1 MACEKIERKN
11 MKIHLAQLIVENDL
25 AVNFAKIRRV
35 MAGVQAGEWVVFPEA
50 SLSGYFPDDPAYT
63 SRLNAAEIEAA
74 VGEIHDL
81 VRARGCFCV
90 LGTARQSQGK
100 WENAAVVLSP
110 IGPAETYA
118 KIQLSALD
126 ARHFRPGPFV
136 PVFHI
141 NGVRVG
147 IQLCRELLFPSQWA
161 QLRQAGVKMVIHL
174 NNAIKP
180 HDAIWEHVV
189 ITRALEH
196 AMYVCSVNNA
206 APPQELTS
214 YLVAPNG
221 KLLLKA
227 APQTEEVLTANIDLA
242 TVVQNVGER
251 SDF

>member
-1 MACEKIERKN
+1 
-11 MKIHLAQLIVENDL
+11 MKIHLAQLVVENDVS
-25 AVNFAKIRRV
+25 VNFTKIQRV
-35 MAGVQAGEWVVFPEA
+35 LAGVQSGEWVVFPEA
-50 SLSGYFPDDPAYT
+50 SLSGYSPDDPQYS
-63 SRLNAAEIEAA
+63 SRLNAVEIEQAI
-74 VGEIHDL
+74 VEIHDL
-81 VRARGCFCV
+81 VLARGCFCV
-90 LGTARQSQGK
+90 LGTARQSKGLVRIGRHGN
-100 WENAAVVLSP
+100 WENAAVVLCP
-110 IGPAETYA
+110 TGPAETYA

-141 NGVRVG
+141 DGVRVG
-147 IQLCRELLFPSQWA
+147 IQLCRELLFPNQWA

-180 HDAIWEHVV
+180 HDAIWEHVL

-221 KLLLKA
+221 SILLKA
-227 APQTEEVLTANIDLA
+227 KPQIEDVLTTNVDLA
-242 TVVQNVGER
+242 DVVQNVGER
-251 SDF
+251 RDF

>member
-1 MACEKIERKN
+1 MR
-11 MKIHLAQLIVENDL
+11 IHLAQLIVDNDL
-25 AVNFAKIRRV
+25 SVNFGKIQRV
-35 MAGVQAGEWVVFPEA
+35 LAGVQAGEWVVFPEA
-50 SLSGYFPDDPAYT
+50 SLSGYFPDDPQYT
-63 SRLNAAEIEAA
+63 SRMNAAEIEQAI
-74 VGEIHDL
+74 VQIHDL

-100 WENAAVVLSP
+100 WENAAVVLCPSESP
-110 IGPAETYA
+110 ETYA

-136 PVFHI
+136 PTFHI
-141 NGVRVG
+141 DGIRVG
-147 IQLCRELLFPSQWA
+147 IQLCRELLFPNQWA

-180 HDAIWEHVV
+180 HDAIWEHVL

-196 AMYVCSVNNA
+196 SMYVCSVNNA

-227 APQTEEVLTANIDLA
+227 ARQTEEVLMAHVDLA
-242 TVVQNVGER
+242 AVVQNVGER

>member
-1 MACEKIERKN
+1 
-11 MKIHLAQLIVENDL
+11 MKIHLAQLVVETEL
-25 AVNFAKIRRV
+25 SVNFAKIKRV
-35 MAGVQAGEWVVFPEA
+35 LAGVQAGEWVVFPEA
-50 SLSGYFPDDPAYT
+50 SLSGYFPDDPNYT
-63 SRLNAAEIEAA
+63 SRLNAAEIEQAI
-74 VGEIHDL
+74 VEIHDL

-100 WENAAVVLSP
+100 WENAAVVLCP
-110 IGPAETYA
+110 TGPAETYA

-136 PVFHI
+136 PVYHI
-141 NGVRVG
+141 DGIRVG

-206 APPQELTS
+206 ADPQELTS

-221 KLLLKA
+221 SMLLKA
-227 APQTEEVLTANIDLA
+227 ARQTEEVLTTNIDLA
-242 TVVQNVGER
+242 AVVQNVGER

>member
-1 MACEKIERKN
+1 LKIR
-11 MKIHLAQLIVENDL
+11 LAQLVVEAEL
-25 AVNFAKIRRV
+25 SVNLAKIKRV
-35 MAGVQAGEWVVFPEA
+35 LEDVQAGEWVVFPEA
-50 SLSGYFPDDPAYT
+50 CLSGYFPDDPQYT
-63 SRLNAAEIEAA
+63 NRLNSAKIEQAI
-74 VGEIHDL
+74 VEIHDI

-90 LGTARQSQGK
+90 LGTARLSKGK
-100 WENAAVVLSP
+100 WENAAVVQCP
-110 IGPAETYA
+110 TGPVETYA

-126 ARHFRPGPFV
+126 AKHFRPGPFV

-141 NGVRVG
+141 DGVRVG
-147 IQLCRELLFPSQWA
+147 IQLCRELLFPNQWA
-161 QLRQAGVKMVIHL
+161 QLRQAGVKMVVHL

-206 APPQELTS
+206 ALPQALTS

-221 KLLLKA
+221 SMLLKA
-227 APQTEEVLTANIDLA
+227 KPQTEEVLTANIDLA

>member
-1 MACEKIERKN
+1 MR
-11 MKIHLAQLIVENDL
+11 IHLAQLIVDNDL
-25 AVNFAKIRRV
+25 SVNFGKIQRV
-35 MAGVQAGEWVVFPEA
+35 LAGVQAGEWVVFPEA
-50 SLSGYFPDDPAYT
+50 SLSGYFPDDPQYT
-63 SRLNAAEIEAA
+63 SRMNAAEIEQAI
-74 VGEIHDL
+74 VQIHDL

-100 WENAAVVLSP
+100 WENAAVVLCP
-110 IGPAETYA
+110 NEAPETYA

-136 PVFHI
+136 PTYHI
-141 NGVRVG
+141 DGIRVG
-147 IQLCRELLFPSQWA
+147 IQLCRELLFPNQWA

-180 HDAIWEHVV
+180 HDAIWEHVL

-227 APQTEEVLTANIDLA
+227 ARQTEEVLMAHVDLA
-242 TVVQNVGER
+242 AVVQNVGER
-251 SDF
+251 IDF

>member
-1 MACEKIERKN
+1 MR
-11 MKIHLAQLIVENDL
+11 IHLAQLIVDNDL
-25 AVNFAKIRRV
+25 SVNFGKIQRV
-35 MAGVQAGEWVVFPEA
+35 LAGVQAGEWVVFPEA
-50 SLSGYFPDDPAYT
+50 SLSGYFPDDPQYT
-63 SRLNAAEIEAA
+63 SRMNAAEIEQAI
-74 VGEIHDL
+74 VQIHDL

-100 WENAAVVLSP
+100 WENAAVVLCP
-110 IGPAETYA
+110 NEAPETYA

-136 PVFHI
+136 PTFHI
-141 NGVRVG
+141 DGIRVG
-147 IQLCRELLFPSQWA
+147 IQLCRELLFPNQWA

-180 HDAIWEHVV
+180 HDAIWEHVL

-227 APQTEEVLTANIDLA
+227 ARQTEEVLMAHVDLA
-242 TVVQNVGER
+242 AVVQNVGER
-251 SDF
+251 IDF

>member
-1 MACEKIERKN
+1 M
-11 MKIHLAQLIVENDL
+11 
-25 AVNFAKIRRV
+25 
-35 MAGVQAGEWVVFPEA
+35 
-50 SLSGYFPDDPAYT
+50 
-63 SRLNAAEIEAA
+63 
-74 VGEIHDL
+74 
-81 VRARGCFCV
+81 
-90 LGTARQSQGK
+90 
-100 WENAAVVLSP
+100 
-110 IGPAETYA
+110 
-118 KIQLSALD
+118 
-126 ARHFRPGPFV
+126 

-141 NGVRVG
+141 NGIHVG
-147 IQLCRELLFPSQWA
+147 IQLCRELLFPNQWA

-174 NNAIKP
+174 NNATKP

-227 APQTEEVLTANIDLA
+227 DPQTEEVLTANIDLA

>member
-1 MACEKIERKN
+1 
-11 MKIHLAQLIVENDL
+11 MKIHLAQLIVENEL
-25 AVNFAKIRRV
+25 SANVAKIQRV
-35 MAGVQAGEWVVFPEA
+35 LAGVQAGEWVVFPEA
-50 SLSGYFPDDPAYT
+50 SLSGYFPDDPQYT
-63 SRLNAAEIEAA
+63 SKMDAAAIEQAIVEIQ
-74 VGEIHDL
+74 DL

-90 LGTARQSQGK
+90 LGSARQSKGK
-100 WENAAVVLSP
+100 WENAAIVMSP
-110 IGPAETYA
+110 SEAPETYA

-136 PVFHI
+136 PTFHI
-141 NGVRVG
+141 DGVRVG
-147 IQLCRELLFPSQWA
+147 IQLCRELLFPNQWA

-180 HDAIWEHVV
+180 HDAIWEHVL

-221 KLLLKA
+221 TLLLKA
-227 APQTEEVLTANIDLA
+227 GSQTEEVLTANIDLA
-242 TVVQNVGER
+242 AVVQNVCER
-251 SDF
+251 RDF

>member
-1 MACEKIERKN
+1 
-11 MKIHLAQLIVENDL
+11 MKIHLAQLVVEAEL
-25 AVNFAKIRRV
+25 AVNLTKIKRV
-35 MAGVQAGEWVVFPEA
+35 LAGAQAGEWVVFPEA
-50 SLSGYFPDDPAYT
+50 SLSGYFPDDPHYT
-63 SRLNAAEIEAA
+63 SRLNAADIERAI
-74 VGEIHDL
+74 VEIHDL

-90 LGTARQSQGK
+90 LGTARQSKGK
-100 WENAAVVLSP
+100 WENAAVVLCPTGS
-110 IGPAETYA
+110 AETYA

-141 NGVRVG
+141 DGVRVG
-147 IQLCRELLFPSQWA
+147 IQLCRELLFPNQWA

-180 HDAIWEHVV
+180 HDAIWEHVL
-189 ITRALEH
+189 IARALEH

-206 APPQELTS
+206 APPQALTS

-227 APQTEEVLTANIDLA
+227 APQTEEVLTTNIDLA
-242 TVVQNVGER
+242 AVVANVGER

>member
-1 MACEKIERKN
+1 
-11 MKIHLAQLIVENDL
+11 MKIHLAQLVVETEMPSN
-25 AVNFAKIRRV
+25 VEKIERV
-35 MAGVQAGEWVVFPEA
+35 LAGVEAGDWVVFPEA
-50 SLSGYFPDDPAYT
+50 CLSGYFPDDPNYT
-63 SRLNAAEIEAA
+63 SRLNAAEIEQAINR
-74 VGEIHDL
+74 IHDL

-90 LGTARQSQGK
+90 LGTARHSNGK
-100 WENAAVVLSP
+100 WENSAVVLCP
-110 IGPAETYA
+110 TGVAETYA

-126 ARHFRPGPFV
+126 AKHFRPGPFV

-141 NGVRVG
+141 DGVRVG
-147 IQLCRELLFPSQWA
+147 IQLCRELLFPNQWA

-206 APPQELTS
+206 ALPQALTS

-221 KLLLKA
+221 SMLLKA
-227 APQTEEVLTANIDLA
+227 KPQTEEVLTANIDLA
-242 TVVQNVGER
+242 TVVQNVSER
-251 SDF
+251 NDF

>member
-1 MACEKIERKN
+1 
-11 MKIHLAQLIVENDL
+11 MKIHIAQLVVETEL
-25 AVNFAKIRRV
+25 SVNFAKIKRV
-35 MAGVQAGEWVVFPEA
+35 LAGVQSGEWVVFPEA
-50 SLSGYFPDDPAYT
+50 SLSGYFPDAPNYT
-63 SRLNAAEIEAA
+63 SRLNAAEIEQAI
-74 VGEIHDL
+74 VEIHDF

-90 LGTARQSQGK
+90 LGTARHSKGK

-110 IGPAETYA
+110 TGPAETYA

-141 NGVRVG
+141 DGVRVG
-147 IQLCRELLFPSQWA
+147 IQLCRELLFPNQWA

-196 AMYVCSVNNA
+196 AMYVCSINNA

-227 APQTEEVLTANIDLA
+227 ARQTEEVLTTNIDLTA
-242 TVVQNVGER
+242 VVQNVGER

>member
-1 MACEKIERKN
+1 
-11 MKIHLAQLIVENDL
+11 MKIHIAQLVVETEL
-25 AVNFAKIRRV
+25 SVNFAKIKRV
-35 MAGVQAGEWVVFPEA
+35 LAGVQSGEWVVFPEA
-50 SLSGYFPDDPAYT
+50 SLSGYFPDAPNYT
-63 SRLNAAEIEAA
+63 SRLNAAEIEQAI
-74 VGEIHDL
+74 VEIHDF

-90 LGTARQSQGK
+90 LGTARHSKGK

-110 IGPAETYA
+110 TGPAETYA

-141 NGVRVG
+141 DGVRVG
-147 IQLCRELLFPSQWA
+147 IQLCRELLFPNQWA

-180 HDAIWEHVV
+180 HDAIWEHVL

-196 AMYVCSVNNA
+196 AMYVCSINNA

-227 APQTEEVLTANIDLA
+227 ARQTEEVLTTNIDLTA
-242 TVVQNVGER
+242 VVQNVGER

>member
-1 MACEKIERKN
+1 
-11 MKIHLAQLIVENDL
+11 MKIHLAQLVVEAEL
-25 AVNFAKIRRV
+25 AVNLAKIKRV
-35 MAGVQAGEWVVFPEA
+35 LDRVQAGEWVVFPEA
-50 SLSGYFPDDPAYT
+50 CLSGYFPDDPHYT
-63 SRLNAAEIEAA
+63 SRLNAAEIEQAI
-74 VGEIHDL
+74 GEIHNL

-90 LGTARQSQGK
+90 LGSARHSKGK
-100 WENAAVVLSP
+100 WENAAVVLCPTGS
-110 IGPAETYA
+110 AETYA

-141 NGVRVG
+141 DGVRVG
-147 IQLCRELLFPSQWA
+147 IQLCRELLFPNQWA

-180 HDAIWEHVV
+180 HDAIWEHVL
-189 ITRALEH
+189 IARALEH

-206 APPQELTS
+206 APPQALTS

-227 APQTEEVLTANIDLA
+227 APQTEEVLTTNIDLA
-242 TVVQNVGER
+242 AVVANVGER

>member
-1 MACEKIERKN
+1 
-11 MKIHLAQLIVENDL
+11 MKIHLAQLVVEAEL
-25 AVNFAKIRRV
+25 AVNLAKIKRV
-35 MAGVQAGEWVVFPEA
+35 LAGVQAGEWVVFPEA
-50 SLSGYFPDDPAYT
+50 SLSGYFPDDPHYT
-63 SRLNAAEIEAA
+63 SRLNAADIERTI
-74 VGEIHDL
+74 VEIHDL

-90 LGTARQSQGK
+90 LGTARQSKGK
-100 WENAAVVLSP
+100 WENAAVVLCPTGS
-110 IGPAETYA
+110 AETYA

-141 NGVRVG
+141 DGIRVG
-147 IQLCRELLFPSQWA
+147 IQLCRELLFPNQWA

-180 HDAIWEHVV
+180 HDAIWEHVL
-189 ITRALEH
+189 IARALEH

-206 APPQELTS
+206 APPQALTS

-227 APQTEEVLTANIDLA
+227 SPQTEEVLTTNIDLA
-242 TVVQNVGER
+242 AVVANVGER

>member
-1 MACEKIERKN
+1 
-11 MKIHLAQLIVENDL
+11 MKIHLAQLVVENEL
-25 AVNFAKIRRV
+25 PVNFTKIKRV
-35 MAGVQAGEWVVFPEA
+35 LAGVQAGEWVVFPEA
-50 SLSGYFPDDPAYT
+50 SLSGYFPDDPHYT
-63 SRLNAAEIEAA
+63 SRLNAAEIEQAI
-74 VGEIHDL
+74 VEIHDI

-90 LGTARQSQGK
+90 LGTARHFKEK
-100 WENAAVVLSP
+100 WENAAVVLCP
-110 IGPAETYA
+110 TGPAETYA

-141 NGVRVG
+141 DGVRVG
-147 IQLCRELLFPSQWA
+147 IQLCRELLFPNQWA
-161 QLRQAGVKMVIHL
+161 QLRQAGAKMVIHL

-196 AMYVCSVNNA
+196 AMYVCSINNA
-206 APPQELTS
+206 AHPQELTS

-227 APQTEEVLTANIDLA
+227 ARQTEEVLTTNIDLA
-242 TVVQNVGER
+242 AVVQNVGER
-251 SDF
+251 NDF